1 MQPRVFFP
9 LGVICISLA
18 SLSSAGC
25 GSGSLP
31 SPADAGQAREALRS
45 ALSAWKKGEK
55 TDALANLSPAIHVSD
70 VDWHDGY
77 RLEKF
82 EVYPK
87 DQQKGLS
94 LRCFATLD
102 LKHPR
107 GETVQKVVAYM
118 IDTQSVIAIVR
129 EDP

>member
-1 MQPRVFFP
+1 MIKKLFA
-9 LGVICISLA
+9 LGAICVSVA
-18 SLSSAGC
+18 SLGSAGC
-25 GSGSLP
+25 GGASLP
-31 SPADAGQAREALRS
+31 SAADAGQAREALRS
-45 ALSAWKKGEK
+45 ALKAWEKGEK
-55 TDALANLSPAIHVSD
+55 PDALTKLSPPIHVSD

-77 RLEKF
+77 RLQKF

-87 DQQKGLS
+87 DQPKGLS

-107 GETVQKVVAYM
+107 GATVQKIVAYM

>member
-1 MQPRVFFP
+1 MIKKLSV
-9 LGVICISLA
+9 LGAICISVA
-18 SLSSAGC
+18 SLGSAGC
-25 GSGSLP
+25 GSAGLP
-31 SPADAGQAREALRS
+31 PPADPGQAREALRS
-45 ALSAWKKGEK
+45 ALGAWAKGERP
-55 TDALANLSPAIHVSD
+55 DALAKLSPSIHVSD
-70 VDWHDGY
+70 ADWHDGY
-77 RLEKF
+77 RLQKF

-102 LKHPR
+102 LQHR
-107 GETVQKVVAYM
+107 NGETVQKTVAYM